1 LLLAWSMPAAAA
13 FAQPLL
19 PRFERVLLLEP
30 TAETSAN
37 ASIGDVNGDGKPDI
51 VLAKGRHWPLVDR
64 VLIGDGKGGFA
75 PARDLGTASDRS
87 YAARL
92 VDLDRDG
99 DLDVVLSNDRP
110 DPSLVYLNDG
120 AGRFTVGSSFGKAE
134 WPTRNASVA
143 DVNGDGWP
151 DIIVANRYG
160 KNPGGNYFC
169 LNRGAGRFDAQCV
182 RFSQESATT
191 ITPADVN
198 GDGLVDLIVP
208 HRDGGQ
214 SMVYLQGPRRG
225 GEPVFTSVP
234 FGPANA
240 AIRASESG
248 DFNGDGLVDL
258 VAIDEANG
266 LSLYAGTRDGGFAP
280 GTSFGREQTAPY
292 ALAVGD
298 LNADGLPDVV
308 VGYVEAESV
317 AYIRTGATVSR
328 VRFGDGKGTVYGFA
342 IGDVDMDGQVDIAA
356 GRSEAPNVLYF
367 GSRPT
372 PSVPEMGST
381 VPAIGWTPPRFSSGA
396 APSLRRP
403 RQPPTR

>member
-1 LLLAWSMPAAAA
+1 MSSSRTTAALVAMSMSLAVRAAQ
-13 FAQPLL
+13 AQPAL
-19 PRFERVLLLEP
+19 PTFDRVLLLE
-30 TAETSAN
+30 TTSETSAN

-51 VLAKGRHWPLVDR
+51 MLAKGRHWPLVDR

-120 AGRFTVGSSFGKAE
+120 KGQFTVGSTFGKAE

-143 DVNGDGWP
+143 DMNGDGLP

-160 KNPGGNYFC
+160 KNPGGNYLC
-169 LNRGAGRFDAQCV
+169 LNRGAGRFDDQCQ

-198 GDGLVDLIVP
+198 RDGLIDLIVP

-214 SMVYLQGPRRG
+214 SMVYLQQARTGA
-225 GEPVFTSVP
+225 EPVFTGVP
-234 FGPANA
+234 FGPADA

-248 DFNGDGLVDL
+248 DFNGDGLMDL

-280 GTSFGREQTAPY
+280 GTSFGREQSAPY

-308 VGYVEAESV
+308 VGYVEAASV
-317 AYIRTGATVSR
+317 AYIRTGATVAR

-342 IGDVDMDGQVDIAA
+342 IGDVDLDGQVDIAA

-367 GSRPT
+367 GRTGTVKPT
-372 PSVPEMGST
+372 P
-381 VPAIGWTPPRFSSGA
+381 APRS
-396 APSLRRP
+396 R
-403 RQPPTR
+403 

>member
-1 LLLAWSMPAAAA
+1 MLSSRTAAALVA
-13 FAQPLL
+13 ISLSSPVGISHAQAPL
-19 PRFERVLLLEP
+19 PRFDRVLLLE
-30 TAETSAN
+30 TTSETSAN

-51 VLAKGRHWPLVDR
+51 MLAKGRHWPLVDR

-120 AGRFTVGSSFGKAE
+120 TGHFTVGSTFGKAE

-143 DVNGDGWP
+143 DVNGDGLP

-160 KNPGGNYFC
+160 KNPGGNYLC
-169 LNRGAGRFDAQCV
+169 LNRGAGRFDDQCQ

-198 GDGLVDLIVP
+198 RDGLVDLIVP

-214 SMVYLQGPRRG
+214 SMVYRQQPRTG
-225 GEPVFTSVP
+225 ADPVFTAVP
-234 FGPANA
+234 FGPADA

-266 LSLYAGTRDGGFAP
+266 LSLYAGTREGGFAP
-280 GTSFGREQTAPY
+280 GASLGREQTAPY

-298 LNADGLPDVV
+298 LNADGLLDVV

-317 AYIRTGATVSR
+317 AYIRTGATFAR
-328 VRFGDGKGTVYGFA
+328 VRFGDGRGTVYGFA
-342 IGDVDMDGQVDIAA
+342 IGDVDMDGQMDIAA

-367 GSRPT
+367 GKKA
-372 PSVPEMGST
+372 V
-381 VPAIGWTPPRFSSGA
+381 VKPAPRS
-396 APSLRRP
+396 APHN
-403 RQPPTR
+403 

>member
-1 LLLAWSMPAAAA
+1 MSTSRLVVVLLAVSWPLVDSH
-13 FAQPLL
+13 AQAPL
-19 PRFERVLLLEP
+19 PTFHRVLLLE
-30 TAETSAN
+30 TTSETSAN

-51 VLAKGRHWPLVDR
+51 MLAKGRHWPLVDR

-110 DPSLVYLNDG
+110 DPKLVYLNDG
-120 AGRFTVGSSFGKAE
+120 RGQFTVGSTFGKAE

-143 DVNGDGWP
+143 DVNGDDLP

-160 KNPGGNYFC
+160 KNPGGNYLC
-169 LNRGAGRFDAQCV
+169 LNRGAGRFDDDCQ

-214 SMVYLQGPRRG
+214 SMVYLQQARTGAAPT
-225 GEPVFTSVP
+225 FTGVP

-248 DFNGDGLVDL
+248 DFNGDGVVDL

-266 LSLYAGTRDGGFAP
+266 LSLYAGTRAGGFAP
-280 GTSFGREQTAPY
+280 GASLGREQTAPY

-298 LNADGLPDVV
+298 LNADGLTDIV

-317 AYIRTGATVSR
+317 AYIRTGATFAR
-328 VRFGDGKGTVYGFA
+328 VRFGDSKGTVYGFA
-342 IGDVDMDGQVDIAA
+342 IGDVDLDGQVDIAA

-367 GSRPT
+367 GRKGT
-372 PSVPEMGST
+372 LK
-381 VPAIGWTPPRFSSGA
+381 PALAPR
-396 APSLRRP
+396 AP
-403 RQPPTR
+403 

>member
-1 LLLAWSMPAAAA
+1 MSISRLVVVLLAVSWPLADSL
-13 FAQPLL
+13 AQAPL
-19 PRFERVLLLEP
+19 PRFDRVLLLE
-30 TAETSAN
+30 TTSETSAN

-51 VLAKGRHWPLVDR
+51 MLAKGRHWPLIDR
-64 VLIGDGKGGFA
+64 VLLGDGKGGFA
-75 PARDLGTASDRS
+75 PATDLGTASDRS

-110 DPSLVYLNDG
+110 DPSLVYFNDG
-120 AGRFTVGSSFGKAE
+120 KGHFTVGSTFGKAE

-143 DVNGDGWP
+143 DVNGDGLP

-160 KNPGGNYFC
+160 KNPGGNYLC
-169 LNRGAGRFDAQCV
+169 LNRGAGRFDDQCQ

-198 GDGLVDLIVP
+198 RDGLIDLIVP

-214 SMVYLQGPRRG
+214 SMVYLQQARTGA
-225 GEPVFTSVP
+225 EPMFTGVP
-234 FGPANA
+234 FGPVDA

-266 LSLYAGTRDGGFAP
+266 LSLYAGTREGGFAA
-280 GTSFGREQTAPY
+280 GVSLGRAKTAPY

-298 LNADGLPDVV
+298 LNADGLTDVV
-308 VGYVEAESV
+308 VGYVQALSV
-317 AYIRTGATVSR
+317 AYIRTGATFTPVS
-328 VRFGDGKGTVYGFA
+328 FGDGRGTVYGFA
-342 IGDVDMDGQVDIAA
+342 IGDVDMDGQMDIAA

-367 GSRPT
+367 GKTSAVT
-372 PSVPEMGST
+372 S
-381 VPAIGWTPPRFSSGA
+381 PREA
-396 APSLRRP
+396 APRKAAPQRKE
-403 RQPPTR
+403 